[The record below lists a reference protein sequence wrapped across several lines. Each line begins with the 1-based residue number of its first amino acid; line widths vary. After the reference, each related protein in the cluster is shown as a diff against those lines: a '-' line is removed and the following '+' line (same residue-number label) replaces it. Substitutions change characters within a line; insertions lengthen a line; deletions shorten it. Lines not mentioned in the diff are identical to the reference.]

1 MPTAAGFYYFAYG
14 ADQSNRPPVV
24 LIHGAGGTCLHWPPQ
39 IRRLNGQRIFAVDL
53 PGHGKSQGVGRQTI
67 SEYAADMLEFLKAV
81 KLRAAVFVGHSMGSA
96 IALSLALEHPESVLG
111 LGLLGASA
119 RLRVKP
125 AILENIAN
133 PQTFEAAVEMITEY
147 SYSVHFDPRLK
158 ELAARRTAETRPP
171 VLLGDFQACDTFN
184 VLDDL
189 PRVHAPTLILVGA
202 EDRMTPPS
210 QSQTLLEQIPG
221 ARFQLI
227 LESGH
232 MVMIEQPAS
241 VAAALEEFLNS
252 IPYRPGQ

>member
-1 MPTAAGFYYFAYG
+1 
-14 ADQSNRPPVV
+14 
-24 LIHGAGGTCLHWPPQ
+24 
-39 IRRLNGQRIFAVDL
+39 
-53 PGHGKSQGVGRQTI
+53 
-67 SEYAADMLEFLKAV
+67 
-81 KLRAAVFVGHSMGSA
+81 
-96 IALSLALEHPESVLG
+96 
-111 LGLLGASA
+111 
-119 RLRVKP
+119 
-125 AILENIAN
+125 
-133 PQTFEAAVEMITEY
+133 MITEY
-147 SYSVHFDPRLK
+147 SYSAHFDPRLK

-171 VLLGDFQACDTFN
+171 VLLGDFQACDAFN

-202 EDRMTPPS
+202 EDRMTPPG

-232 MVMIEQPAS
+232 MAMIEQPAS